1 MAFIPA
7 ENTLKFEMVY
17 NHIGQICENVG
28 YAQMAGA
35 PTLTDMTDLAG
46 TLVNWFD
53 TQLQP
58 LVSNGTAL
66 TKVLVRDMSEESG
79 AAIEFTTDLPM
90 AGTGGSALPGNV
102 TVSSKWSTGLAG
114 RSFRGRTYLV
124 GLPVGNNTTSANL
137 LDAGYLSDLQD
148 AYTALIADISVD
160 DRKFVVASFFHN
172 GSARDTAVLT
182 EILSVTVN
190 NALDSQR
197 RRLAERGN

>member
-7 ENTLKFEMVY
+7 TNVLKADMIY
-17 NHIGQICENVG
+17 NHIGQFCSNTF
-28 YAQMAGA
+28 YALMAGS
-35 PTLTDMTDLAG
+35 PSLTDLTDYAG

-66 TKVLVRDMSEESG
+66 TKVLVRDMTVESG

-90 AGTGGSALPGNV
+90 SGTGGSALPGNV
-102 TVSSKWSTGLAG
+102 TVASKWSTGLAG

-124 GLPVGNNTTSANL
+124 GLPVGNNTTNANL

-148 AYTALIADISVD
+148 AYTALIADITAD
-160 DRKFVVASFFHN
+160 DRTFVVASFYHDN
-172 GSARDTAVLT
+172 APRVSAVMT
-182 EILSVTVN
+182 EIIAVTVN
-190 NALDSQR
+190 NQLDSQR
-197 RRLAERGN
+197 RRLAGRGT